1 MARQKTT
8 VKFNKEQL
16 ATIQAYADA
25 VAKQEYYSSI
35 GENELAD
42 DLYFD
47 IQTGERQLANEIVR
61 LLGIKGRIG

>member
-8 VKFNKEQL
+8 IKFNKEQL

-25 VAKQEYYSSI
+25 VAKQEYYESI
-35 GENELAD
+35 GENRKAE

-47 IQTGERQLANEIVR
+47 IETGERQLANEIVR
-61 LLGIKGRIG
+61 LLGIKGRI